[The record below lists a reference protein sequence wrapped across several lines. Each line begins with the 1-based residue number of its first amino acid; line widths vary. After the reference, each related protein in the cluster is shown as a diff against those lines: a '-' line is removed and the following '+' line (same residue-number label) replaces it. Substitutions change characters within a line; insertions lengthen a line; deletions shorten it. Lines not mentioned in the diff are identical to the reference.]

1 MHRPL
6 GITILIQL
14 PDYVEYRYFFPT
26 SGACG
31 SVIPNTG

>member
-26 SGACG
+26 SGAG
-31 SVIPNTG
+31 AA